1 VKLDS
6 AQSVHYDQSLV
17 NRANEA
23 SFLLPPDTRAAVLR
37 AARARE
43 SPASVT

>member
-6 AQSVHYDQSLV
+6 AQSVHYDASLV
-17 NRANEA
+17 GRANEA
-23 SFLLPPDTRAAVLR
+23 AFLLPPDTRAAVLR

-43 SPASVT
+43 TLTT